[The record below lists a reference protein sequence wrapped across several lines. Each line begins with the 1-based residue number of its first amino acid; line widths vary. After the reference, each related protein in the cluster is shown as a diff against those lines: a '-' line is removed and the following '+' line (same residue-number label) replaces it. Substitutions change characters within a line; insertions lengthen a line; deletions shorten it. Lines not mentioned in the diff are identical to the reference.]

1 MSGDEKSARVT
12 IPCATAGI
20 ESGSIILPARCT
32 RAYNRKP
39 RPRPC
44 PLYWQRRA
52 PFHGAPHCCM
62 KNLRATDNAYQH
74 GIETLRNPYL
84 KPMENDYIK
93 TASEWHWR
101 PPSFLPY
108 FEVNPCTLS
117 AVCVGRGRTLRYTLA
132 SCCFCNYHWFIFDIF
147 RFKSNKLWIDYTNL
161 FKKPV
166 KNRKNTP

>member
-1 MSGDEKSARVT
+1 MSILPVSGDEKSARVT

-117 AVCVGRGRTLRYTLA
+117 AGLSCVCGKGADVAVHLYTLLFLKLLLVYFQ
-132 SCCFCNYHWFIFDIF
+132 CF
-147 RFKSNKLWIDYTNL
+147 
-161 FKKPV
+161 
-166 KNRKNTP
+166 